1 MLKRT
6 MSTMKAMKTQR
17 KLRTDVRVAITAA
30 LRVPSAMKLSATV
43 IIERI
48 AADDSLSIAEVGVG
62 HRLTNWVKNKR
73 ICDVGK
79 TFVVHTRVAGMYVR
93 HSLRDVQK

>member
-48 AADDSLSIAEVGVG
+48 AADDSLSTAKVGAG
-62 HRLTNWVKNKR
+62 HGLTNWMKNKR
-73 ICDVGK
+73 ICDVCK
-79 TFVVHTRVAGMYVR
+79 TFVVYTRVAGN
-93 HSLRDVQK
+93 LC

>member
-1 MLKRT
+1 MLKKT

-62 HRLTNWVKNKR
+62 HGLTDWMKDKR
-73 ICDVGK
+73 ICDICK
-79 TFVVHTRVAGMYVR
+79 TFVVYARVAGI
-93 HSLRDVQK
+93 